1 MINLST
7 HFSIAKKVLSNGLT
21 VLVKPVNHIPRV
33 EAHLWYNI
41 GSKHEN
47 VNEKGM
53 AHLMEHM
60 LFKGTK
66 NLSETD
72 INLITHKLAGYSNAF
87 TSHDYTAYV
96 FRLPSNTWH
105 HALGVFAECMETARF
120 DPQMLASEVKTVIEE
135 LRLYNDD
142 YQNAVIEALM
152 AAIFPEHPYHYPV
165 IGSKYDLAKLDRET
179 LFAFYKKYYHPKNAT
194 LVVVGDVK
202 AEDVFELAEQA
213 FSHLTSPHEPVS
225 SEFYF
230 DHNLAR
236 KTVTLY
242 RQVTTPW
249 ACSFYSVPGMREGKQ
264 HISDIASLILG
275 GGKSSRLYKRLVEQD
290 KLVSDIDSFS
300 FDFFEITLFGI
311 AFYPFNISDI
321 AKIESIIDEEITKLA
336 TMPIAEWEFT
346 AARKKTALDYSSL
359 LESYEKQANL
369 IGSYVLATGDEKGIE
384 TYLENLMS
392 LDPLE
397 LQLFFKTYCS
407 PLIKHA
413 GYLLPLPEAELP
425 RLEKLQRE
433 SDDLEQIILEK
444 HVRTSPVEDGK
455 LVNSLG
461 FIPLSD
467 FSYPKPE
474 EFILDN
480 GLQLIIHNNPLVSH
494 VSCILSF
501 KGGPLYDVNGKE
513 GAFNF
518 LLRLLTDRT
527 AKRSSQDFHTFLE
540 TAGIMLAASTETIG
554 IKCLSDDLTQA
565 LLIFKELLTEPSFD
579 NETIEKIKQQLYSEI
594 SEFWDN
600 PTDFIDQI
608 AKMHI
613 YQNHP
618 YGKNIVGTQE
628 SIKAL
633 SISNLQSSF
642 KQMISPREA
651 ILVVVGNIANF
662 DIPSMV
668 EQALGSWQGATV
680 ATITYPP
687 VPEAHAQIISHPI
700 NRDQV
705 VLAFAAPTISRTD
718 EQYLSLALL
727 DIILTGGSTGS
738 AHSRLFQLREQTGL
752 FYAIGGSLLYNARE
766 EPGMMFIKTII
777 SADKT
782 QNAQELIIQTIQNV
796 QENGITEDE
805 FVMAKNLLLSSLVEA
820 FETNTHMANT
830 FLFLKKYNLS
840 FNLFDKQVALLS
852 ILKIEEVNEVARK
865 FCDPRNISTIRIGRL
880 T

>member
-1 MINLST
+1 MINLSS
-7 HFSIAKKVLSNGLT
+7 HFSIAKKILSNGLT
-21 VLVKPVNHIPRV
+21 VLVKPINNIPRV
-33 EAHLWYNI
+33 EAHLWYNV

-105 HALGVFAECMETARF
+105 HALEVFAECMQSARF
-120 DPQMLASEVKTVIEE
+120 DPQMLSSEVKTVIEE

-165 IGSKYDLAKLDRET
+165 IGSKYDLARLDRET

-202 AEDVFELAEQA
+202 TEEVFDLAEQA
-213 FSHLTSPHEPVS
+213 FSHLSSPHEPVVS
-225 SEFYF
+225 QFYF

-236 KTVTLY
+236 KTVTLH

-249 ACSFYSVPGMREGKQ
+249 ACSLFTVPGMREGNQ

-300 FDFFEITLFGI
+300 FDFFEITLFGV
-311 AFYPFNISDI
+311 AFYPFNASDI
-321 AKIESIIDEEITKLA
+321 SKIEIIIDEEIAKL
-336 TMPIAEWEFT
+336 TTDPIADWEFI

-359 LESYEKQANL
+359 MESYEKQANL
-369 IGSYVLATGDEKGIE
+369 IGSYALATGDEKGIE
-384 TYLENLMS
+384 SYLEKLMS

-407 PLIKHA
+407 PLIKHT
-413 GYLLPLPEAELP
+413 GYLLPLPEKEIP
-425 RLEKLQRE
+425 RLEKIQRE
-433 SDDLEQIILEK
+433 SDDLERTILEK
-444 HVRTSPVEDGK
+444 HVRTTPVEDGK
-455 LVNSLG
+455 FVNSLG

-474 EFILDN
+474 EFVLEN
-480 GLQLIIHNNPLVSH
+480 GLQLVIHNNPLVSH
-494 VSCILSF
+494 ISCILAF
-501 KGGPLYDVNGKE
+501 KGGPLYDEKNKE
-513 GAFNF
+513 GTFNF

-527 AKRSSQDFHTFLE
+527 AKRSAQDFHTFLE
-540 TAGIMLAASTETIG
+540 TAGVMLTTSTETIG
-554 IKCLSDDLTQA
+554 IKCLSEDLTTA
-565 LLIFKELLTEPSFD
+565 LSVFKEILTEPSFD
-579 NETIEKIKQQLYSEI
+579 NESVEKIKQQLFSEI
-594 SEFWDN
+594 GEYWDT

-618 YGKNIVGTQE
+618 YSKNLVGTQE
-628 SIKAL
+628 SIKSL
-633 SISNLQSSF
+633 SINDLQSSF
-642 KQMISPREA
+642 KTMISPQEA
-651 ILVVVGNIANF
+651 ILVIVGDIASF

-668 EQALGSWQGATV
+668 QEALGSWHGPKV
-680 ATITYPP
+680 AALSYPP
-687 VPEAHAQIISHPI
+687 VPEATAQIITQPI

-752 FYAIGGSLLYNARE
+752 FYAVGGSLLYNARE

-777 SADKT
+777 SAEKT
-782 QNAQELIIQTIQNV
+782 EQAQELIIKTIQNL
-796 QENGITEDE
+796 QKNGITEDE

-820 FETNTHMANT
+820 FETNTHIAST

-852 ILKIEEVNEVARK
+852 ILKIEDVNEVARK
-865 FCDPRNISTIRIGRL
+865 FCNPHIISTIRIGRL